1 MHKKYMHDIDFAK
14 HKESLM
20 DVIDMLMC
28 EVKEEEPEL
37 YKHIEC
43 TLYED
48 AYGKK
53 INEEMA
59 HQWVRLMQPVGMH
72 WTMEETTG
80 AMKSLGYSL
89 NSIEFYVVANMM
101 YNDYY
106 GIVKEDE
113 TLALKLAK
121 DWLDDKDAKECK
133 LYEYW
138 KHVIKR

>member
-1 MHKKYMHDIDFAK
+1 MHNKYMKDIDFSR

-28 EVKEEEPEL
+28 EVKEDEPEL

-59 HQWVRLMQPVGMH
+59 HQWVKSMQPVAMH

-89 NSIEFYVVANMM
+89 NPIEFYVVANMM

-106 GIVKEDE
+106 SLVKEDE
-113 TLALKLAK
+113 AMALKLARE
-121 DWLDDKDAKECK
+121 WLMDKDAKECK

>member
-1 MHKKYMHDIDFAK
+1 MHNKYMKDIDFSR

-28 EVKEEEPEL
+28 EVKEDEPEL
-37 YKHIEC
+37 YNHIEC
-43 TLYED
+43 VLYED

-59 HQWVRLMQPVGMH
+59 HQWVKNMQPVAMH

-80 AMKSLGYSL
+80 AAKSSGYSV
-89 NSIEFYVVANMM
+89 NPIEFYVVANMM

-106 GIVKEDE
+106 NIVKEDE
-113 TLALKLAK
+113 TMALRLAK
-121 DWLDDKDAKECK
+121 EWLTDKDAKECK